1 MRTIK
6 KWFSFPL
13 LLLMTGI
20 GTACVEE
27 ERAPYSG
34 GEGEGFYVQLPG
46 FGEFY
51 LGSEVLLKGNALSEI
66 SKVYVEG
73 ISPDMDEEKLENG
86 DYADMPDTNGDGIPD
101 EFQRVEAR
109 IDGHTD
115 KELAFI
121 LPANAA
127 TGSAM
132 VYYERR
138 GELCALNVLNNIM
151 EQSFDYY
158 ADETDRYI
166 TIYGD
171 TPLEDDKVYVQY
183 TKYDYE
189 QGQTVP
195 ITGEWI
201 EMPFL
206 SSDENSLKVSLIGIG
221 EMRIMYVHNGEEI
234 LFPNYYINVEPMD
247 IVRFPEGEYYAG
259 DEVTITGGFFEEG
272 DVIALNSEPVEIV
285 SIDKERDALTFRI
298 PEDAL
303 FRQQVWLHRYGLDY
317 FVKEI
322 YVQERNQS
330 IQ

>member
-1 MRTIK
+1 MRAIE
-6 KWFSFPL
+6 KWFTLSL
-13 LLLMTGI
+13 LLVITWI
-20 GTACVEE
+20 STACVEE

-34 GEGEGFYVQLPG
+34 GEEDGFYVQLPG

-51 LGSEVLLKGNALSEI
+51 VGSEVKLKGNALSEI

-73 ISPDMDEEKLENG
+73 INPDIDEEKLENG
-86 DYADMPDTNGDGIPD
+86 EYAGLPDANGDGIPD

-109 IDGHTD
+109 ISSHTD
-115 KELAFI
+115 KELSFI

-138 GELCALNVLNNIM
+138 GELRALNVLDNIM
-151 EQSFDYY
+151 EQSLDYF

-171 TPLEDDKVYVQY
+171 TPLEGDKVYVQY
-183 TKYDYE
+183 TMYDYE

-201 EMPFL
+201 EMPFI
-206 SSDENSLKVSLIGIG
+206 SSDENSLKVGLKGIG
-221 EMRIMYVHNGEEI
+221 EMRVMYVHNGEEI
-234 LFPNYYINVEPMD
+234 LFPNYYINVEPMNV
-247 IVRFPEGEYYAG
+247 IRFPETDYYAG
-259 DEVTITGGFFEEG
+259 DEVTITGGSFEEG
-272 DVIALNSEPVEIV
+272 DVITLNSVPAEII
-285 SIDKERDALTFRI
+285 SIDIAHDALTFRI
-298 PEDAL
+298 PENAL
-303 FRQQVWLHRYGLDY
+303 YDQHVWLCRNGFDY

-322 YVQERNQS
+322 YVQERTQS